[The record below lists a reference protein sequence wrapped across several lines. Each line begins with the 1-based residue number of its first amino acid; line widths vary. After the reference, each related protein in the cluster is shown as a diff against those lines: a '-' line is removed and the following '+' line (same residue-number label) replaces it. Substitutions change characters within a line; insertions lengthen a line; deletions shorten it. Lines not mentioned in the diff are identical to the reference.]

1 MTPDYNR
8 AAIMAAETLVK
19 YNIQK
24 TPVAPLPILE
34 KMENVI
40 VLSFA
45 ELGDLS
51 GVDRSEI
58 VSMMGKNRDAITSKH
73 TEGGKTRYIVAYNKA
88 LPFGFVQRALARELG
103 HIVLNHDKFSKE
115 NTEEANCFACHL
127 LCPRP
132 LIHIAQATGI
142 RITVDM
148 MANLTGLFDQSLTY
162 IRHLPGTDVP
172 ANLNSFVRSQFMPF
186 FLNVFD
192 YYQTAKPND
201 GSALADFGTYMDKYT
216 E

>member
-1 MTPDYNR
+1 MTPDYDR

-19 YNIQK
+19 YNVQK
-24 TPVAPLPILE
+24 APVAPLPILE
-34 KMENVI
+34 QMENVI
-40 VLSFA
+40 VISFS

-58 VSMMGKNRDAITSKH
+58 ISMMGKNRDAITSVH
-73 TEGGKTRYIVAYNKA
+73 TEGERTRYVVAYNKI
-88 LPFGFVQRALARELG
+88 LPFGLVQRALARELG
-103 HIVLNHDKFSKE
+103 HIVLHHDGISAE

-142 RITVDM
+142 RITVDLL
-148 MANLTGLFDQSLTY
+148 ANLTGLFDQSLLY
-162 IRHLPGTDVP
+162 IRRLPGANVP
-172 ANLNSFVRSQFMPF
+172 PNLNSFVRSQFMNF

-201 GSALADFGTYMDKYT
+201 GSALADFGTYMDNYT